1 LEDDDMW
8 KRERTEPVNLE
19 QVLSEPSAQVA
30 TNARLSDPAPSPAP
44 ERPEETTLTAPSTP
58 AAPAKTSTI
67 GPTLRFKGDLVAD
80 EDLVIQGQVEG
91 TILHSRSL
99 TIGTQ
104 GRVVGE
110 IRARRIVVEGA
121 IKGNLYA
128 LESVTLRSGAAVHG
142 DVFAPRIVVEE
153 GARLTGRIDMEN
165 APAVPRVSLPA
176 SGASESST
184 GDLSDQ
190 QAAVLLSGS

>member
-1 LEDDDMW
+1 
-8 KRERTEPVNLE
+8 
-19 QVLSEPSAQVA
+19 
-30 TNARLSDPAPSPAP
+30 
-44 ERPEETTLTAPSTP
+44 
-58 AAPAKTSTI
+58 
-67 GPTLRFKGDLVAD
+67 
-80 EDLVIQGQVEG
+80 
-91 TILHSRSL
+91 
-99 TIGTQ
+99 
-104 GRVVGE
+104 VVGE

-176 SGASESST
+176 SGASESAT